1 MDDLGFFRSIPCVS
15 WEKPLMHSL
24 QGPLSQPPLPPFRY
38 DPAAFPFCSSLSFY
52 RPFEKLFC
60 AFLILSAFA
69 GTIPHVPLPCAYNIK
84 TPTGC
89 GCTPPVFFSFL
100 LIDRHAGLLP
110 ARPLPLL
117 QTGQPSSSILLSFTR
132 SKTLH
137 TPSWFKSTA
146 DSSSSVSSTFP
157 RIKSMT

>member
-38 DPAAFPFCSSLSFY
+38 DPTAFPFCSSLSFY
-52 RPFEKLFC
+52 GPFEKPSAHLFASLRC
-60 AFLILSAFA
+60 FRCHPACSFA
-69 GTIPHVPLPCAYNIK
+69 LCLQHKN
-84 TPTGC
+84 TG
-89 GCTPPVFFSFL
+89 GMQCTPPAFSSL
-100 LIDRHAGLLP
+100 LFIDRHAGLLP